1 MTREEDEAEIEQRVD
16 EILRTGK
23 PSPWD
28 LARYYVKSFTLPS
41 DHVLAVCDLGVLP
54 VKIWLHLFRSRGAQT
69 TTEISRILDE
79 DRSNTYRALRSMED
93 AGFVKRVKRS
103 QWQLLFSA
111 AAFVTLQFLRVLLHF
126 VLC

>member
-1 MTREEDEAEIEQRVD
+1 MTREDNEAKIEQRVD
-16 EILRTGK
+16 EILRTGE

-28 LARYYVKSFTLPS
+28 LAKYYVKSFTLPS
-41 DHVLAVCDLGVLP
+41 DHILAVSDLGILP
-54 VKIWLHLFRSRGAQT
+54 VKIWLHLFKSQDTQT
-69 TTEISRILDE
+69 TIEISRVLDE
-79 DRSNTYRALRSMED
+79 DRSNAYRALRSMED

-111 AAFVTLQFLRVLLHF
+111 AVIVVLQFVRVLGHF